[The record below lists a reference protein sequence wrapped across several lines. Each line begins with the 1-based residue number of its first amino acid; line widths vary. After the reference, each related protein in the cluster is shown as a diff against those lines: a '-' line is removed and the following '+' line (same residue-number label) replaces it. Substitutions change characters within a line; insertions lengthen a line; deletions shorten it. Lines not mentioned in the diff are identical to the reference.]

1 MVELDQGIVEQGL
14 RGTGVMCLFCLVRIL
29 FPDLI
34 EGNYKFS
41 IHPPTKKARDD
52 YVCVFVS

>member
-1 MVELDQGIVEQGL
+1 MMELDQGIVEQGL
-14 RGTGVMCLFCLVRIL
+14 RGTGVVCLFCLVRIL

-41 IHPPTKKARDD
+41 IHPPTRTQGMNM
-52 YVCVFVS
+52 CVYL